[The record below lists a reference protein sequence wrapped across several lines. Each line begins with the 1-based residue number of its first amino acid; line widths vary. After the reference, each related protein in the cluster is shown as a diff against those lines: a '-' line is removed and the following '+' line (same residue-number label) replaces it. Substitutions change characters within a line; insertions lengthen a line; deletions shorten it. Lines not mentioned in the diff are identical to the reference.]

1 MKRLLMI
8 VVVLG
13 ACVGIAAAQPS
24 VAAFVNGASNLLPP
38 LPNSGVA
45 QGSIFIIY
53 GSNMGPASLV
63 KAGGTLPWPANLSGT
78 TASVTVNGTT
88 VNLPL
93 YYTLATQ
100 VAGLLPSSTPVGTGT
115 ITVSYNNQN
124 SVTAPITVVAHG
136 VGIFTAVSNGTGPA
150 ILTDP
155 VTSDPSKFVI
165 TSTNAANPGQLVDI
179 WATGMGPVTGND
191 STTPG
196 PVQDMTA
203 SLGVKVWVGATS
215 ANVAYSGRSGCCIG
229 EDQIRFTV
237 PSGISGCSVPLTVQI
252 GNFISNATTMPIA
265 TSGKTCT
272 ISNPAVPPSVLQT
285 LLGKSQVSFGGVFLS
300 RSISVGASLL
310 PGFPATTTKSDDG
323 SASFLKFSV
332 NAAQAQSLVDTTPIG
347 ACLVTTF
354 TSTNANPYASFTYTS
369 LDAGAQITVNGPGG
383 TQTLAKL
390 TSGGITAYSAQFSN
404 SASYLNAGNYTV
416 TGPGGPDVG
425 SFSVPLTIATPLVW
439 TNQSAITTAGV
450 TRASGV
456 TVNWTG
462 GDPSSTVTIT
472 GSSYQS
478 TGTTT
483 IVGAS
488 FTCQAPVSAL
498 TFTVP
503 PPVLLALP
511 PSGTIA
517 GIPFPGT
524 LGVSNGGAPV
534 TFTATGLDYGYVQFT
549 ASNSISVT
557 YN

>member
-1 MKRLLMI
+1 MELQRRLSAVKR
-8 VVVLG
+8 
-13 ACVGIAAAQPS
+13 
-24 VAAFVNGASNLLPP
+24 
-38 LPNSGVA
+38 
-45 QGSIFIIY
+45 
-53 GSNMGPASLV
+53 SLS
-63 KAGGTLPWPANLSGT
+63 L
-78 TASVTVNGTT
+78 
-88 VNLPL
+88 
-93 YYTLATQ
+93 TLALAF
-100 VAGLLPSSTPVGTGT
+100 AG
-115 ITVSYNNQN
+115 
-124 SVTAPITVVAHG
+124 
-136 VGIFTAVSNGTGPA
+136 
-150 ILTDP
+150 
-155 VTSDPSKFVI
+155 
-165 TSTNAANPGQLVDI
+165 
-179 WATGMGPVTGND
+179 
-191 STTPG
+191 
-196 PVQDMTA
+196 
-203 SLGVKVWVGATS
+203 
-215 ANVAYSGRSGCCIG
+215 
-229 EDQIRFTV
+229 
-237 PSGISGCSVPLTVQI
+237 
-252 GNFISNATTMPIA
+252 
-265 TSGKTCT
+265 
-272 ISNPAVPPSVLQT
+272 
-285 LLGKSQVSFGGVFLS
+285 FL
-300 RSISVGASLL
+300 
-310 PGFPATTTKSDDG
+310 
-323 SASFLKFSV
+323 
-332 NAAQAQSLVDTTPIG
+332 AAQAQSLVDTTPIG